1 MLSFKTKTTLCIGLL
16 PTARSAGR
24 NRSRNHSRSASPSGS
39 FQEQQIQLLF
49 ATTTKLHC
57 VDLLGRD
64 VEEYPVT
71 LPEATDVGV
80 SVLDYDRN
88 RNYRFLVAAGT
99 KLYNYSSEG
108 KRIEGWK
115 TDAASERLV
124 TAPELFQKNG
134 KDYIVT
140 STATKPLILNR
151 RGKSALKRP
160 APLLPTVVG
169 QLKTMPFLTQS
180 VLERKA
186 KYSAKLGRFER
197 YRYRSYG

>member
-1 MLSFKTKTTLCIGLL
+1 M
-16 PTARSAGR
+16 
-24 NRSRNHSRSASPSGS
+24 
-39 FQEQQIQLLF
+39 
-49 ATTTKLHC
+49 
-57 VDLLGRD
+57 
-64 VEEYPVT
+64 
-71 LPEATDVGV
+71 

-151 RGKSALKRP
+151 RGEERIKTASA
-160 APLLPTVVG
+160 LLPTVVG

-180 VLERKA
+180 VSERKA
-186 KYSAKLGRFER
+186 NCSAKAGTVRALPLPILWVK
-197 YRYRSYG
+197 YAD